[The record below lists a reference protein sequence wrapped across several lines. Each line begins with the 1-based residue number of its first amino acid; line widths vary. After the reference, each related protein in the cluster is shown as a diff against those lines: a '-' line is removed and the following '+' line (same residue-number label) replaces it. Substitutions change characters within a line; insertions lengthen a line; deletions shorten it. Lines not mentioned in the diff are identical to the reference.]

1 MKQEK
6 NMFLHAI
13 TYSGRSTSVPT
24 QLDFSLSFYNHAMPE
39 LLFDGK
45 QKPNSEGKTLQGL
58 IVLAS
63 VCMVHVSCDI

>member
-45 QKPNSEGKTLQGL
+45 AKAKFRGKNLTG
-58 IVLAS
+58 S
-63 VCMVHVSCDI
+63 DCVSICLHGTRIM